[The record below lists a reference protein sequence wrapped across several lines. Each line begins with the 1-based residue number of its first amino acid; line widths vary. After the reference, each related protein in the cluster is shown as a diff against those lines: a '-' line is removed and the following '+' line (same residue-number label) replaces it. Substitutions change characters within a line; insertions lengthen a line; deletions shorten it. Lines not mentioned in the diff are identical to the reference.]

1 MVRKLALLILS
12 LVFFAA
18 ALGTAASLYME
29 AVATGDHDDLYA
41 AIFVGGMLGFVG
53 LILLILVF
61 RKPQDPDP
69 TASGAA
75 IWAVGMTTLGDS
87 DGGNGD

>member
-18 ALGTAASLYME
+18 ALCTASSLYME
-29 AVATGDHDDLYA
+29 AVTTGDHDDLYA

-53 LILLILVF
+53 ALLLMLVF
-61 RKPQDPDP
+61 RKPQDPDRD
-69 TASGAA
+69 AAGGA
-75 IWAVGMTTLGDS
+75 IWAAGMTTLGDS
-87 DGGNGD
+87 DVSGRD